1 MWKWA
6 KIVNTQITRNTQEPR
21 MTITVGATLFPIPR
35 EAAMEQSINAE
46 IAYEKAMMES
56 RSFPAWITAGSVANR
71 DKNPS
76 PNKKKHPP
84 RTAPIEKA
92 YVRQIK

>member
-1 MWKWA
+1 
-6 KIVNTQITRNTQEPR
+6 

-35 EAAMEQSINAE
+35 EAAIEQSINAE

-56 RSFPAWITAGSVANR
+56 RSFPAWITADSVANR
-71 DKNPS
+71 DKNSS
-76 PNKKKHPP
+76 PNKKKNPP